1 MPDTNDLNTAPDP
14 TVDHQAIEFA
24 SQIAQR
30 FVAQDI
36 DQPVTPYRSP
46 DAVRSDFDLE
56 FSEQGMSLEAVMNEM
71 ERVILATPRSTS
83 TRFYNQL
90 FSGRDA
96 ASTAADMLV
105 PVINTSLYTFKAAGP
120 MTIIEEV
127 IMRHMASKLGF
138 DSTESQGVFTPGG
151 SISNLLAMLLAR
163 NNACPDSRENGV
175 SGKTFTC
182 YVSKDSHYSIVKN
195 AGILGMGR
203 KNVRLIPTD
212 RDGVMDTRRLEEAIE
227 KDIADGHQPCCVI
240 ATAGTTVLGA
250 FDPIAACGEI
260 ARKFDLWYHVDASFG
275 GSAILSNQ
283 HKHML
288 SGVELADSVAWN
300 PHKVMGV
307 PLSAAAFITRE
318 PGKLRASLDETADYL
333 FQADDHEHNP
343 GTRSIQCG
351 RRNDAL
357 KVWVAWK
364 HHGDAGFRDRIDH
377 LMELAQHCAR
387 WVDDHDRFELT
398 REPAYVNVCFEVRGK
413 SSEAICDL
421 LRERNEL
428 LVGHAQVDGRRIIRV
443 PFVNGQLSKK
453 DVDEMLGLILQ
464 AADLLPQ
471 SSSDD
476 VNAKNQDGCQSCP

>member
-1 MPDTNDLNTAPDP
+1 MTSNTDQHASPNP
-14 TVDHQAIEFA
+14 TEDQEAIEFA

-30 FVAQDI
+30 FVAGDI
-36 DQPVTPYRSP
+36 DQPVNPYRSP
-46 DAVRSDFDLE
+46 GDVASEFDLE
-56 FSEQGMSLEAVMNEM
+56 FTEQGMSLESVMGEM
-71 ERVILATPRSTS
+71 ERIIEATPRSTS
-83 TRFYNQL
+83 RRFYNQL
-90 FSGRDA
+90 FGGRDA

-120 MTIIEEV
+120 MTMIEEV
-127 IMRHMASKLGF
+127 IMRHMATKLGF
-138 DSTESQGVFTPGG
+138 DTPDPEGVFTPGG

-163 NNACPDSRENGV
+163 NNACPDSRNDGI
-175 SGKTFTC
+175 SGRTLTC

-203 KNVRLIPTD
+203 SNVRLIATD
-212 RDGVMDTRRLEEAIE
+212 RDGVMNTNLLRDAIE
-227 KDIADGHQPCCVI
+227 NDINDGHQPCCVI

-260 ARKFDLWYHVDASFG
+260 AREFKVWYHVDASFG
-275 GSAILSNQ
+275 GSAILSEKYKQ
-283 HKHML
+283 L
-288 SGVELADSVAWN
+288 LAGVELADSVAWN

-333 FQADDHEHNP
+333 FQADDHAHNP

-357 KVWVAWK
+357 KVWAAWK
-364 HHGDAGFRDRIDH
+364 HHGDNGYRDRIEH
-377 LMELAQHCAR
+377 LMGLAQHCAR
-387 WVDDHDRFELT
+387 WVDDHDQFALT
-398 REPAYVNVCFEVRGK
+398 REPAYINVCFEVVDK

-428 LVGHAQVDGRRIIRV
+428 LVGHAKVDGRRIIRV
-443 PFVNGQLSKK
+443 PFVNGQLSTH
-453 DVDEMLGLILQ
+453 DVEEMLELILH
-464 AADLLPQ
+464 AANLLPESDANNV
-471 SSSDD
+471 SSTTMDD
-476 VNAKNQDGCQSCP
+476 CQSCS